1 MKCDVCKEEAEHFES
16 KDVEQWGCEKCGWW
30 INV

>member
-1 MKCDVCKEEAEHFES
+1 MKCDVCGEEAEHYE
-16 KDVEQWGCEKCGWW
+16 DDNVEQYYCEKCGWW